1 VTRRAV
7 ALVAVLALLAAAA
20 PAPAADWSAWQRYM
34 EAAERAWEQGRL
46 TAAEEWLQDAVAEA
60 ERQDRRSPQL
70 ARSLT
75 VLAEVYRKQG
85 RAADARTLARRIAEV
100 TRAAQASAGP
110 DVPERLQAYATLL
123 RELGR
128 DADARAAEARVQRLR
143 EVRAGDGRGQL
154 LLFNPVAELRE
165 YAQLLRQRNREAEAR
180 AIELQAAAEA
190 ARLVER
196 NETLRRGYGGPAALP
211 TVTWVRQVSA
221 GTEAL
226 EGRLYPEAEGLF
238 AEAVK
243 TAETFGVSDARRP
256 YTLSLLAYAARAQG
270 KRAEFTRAAQRALP
284 MLEAIAGTGHSYLP
298 RSTNV
303 LALAYLRFQFDG
315 AEALAHFQ
323 RSLPL
328 LQKDLPADHPAVG
341 LELAGLAASYLALG
355 QPEPAAPL
363 LQRALAISEAQST
376 AGDAAVSRGL
386 LAVVR
391 VYEERGDDARADA
404 IAERIV
410 AVLRRALDPDHPDL
424 VLALALRRHL
434 QAKAPPATNSVPLE
448 IDGNT
453 LLVRGVIN
461 GSHSALFIVDPG
473 ATVTSVR
480 PAVLQR
486 LGLAI
491 PPDAPRLKLTLA
503 GGDTVDAAFVTL
515 AIQIGSALAESLDV
529 AVVDASPGR
538 PEVDGLLGASFLQ
551 RFRVVADR
559 SARRLTLEPAA
570 R

>member
-1 VTRRAV
+1 VTRLAV
-7 ALVAVLALLAAAA
+7 AVAVLAVLAAAA
-20 PAPAADWSAWQRYM
+20 PARAADWSAWQRYM

-60 ERQDRRSPQL
+60 ERQDRKSPQL
-70 ARSLT
+70 ARALT

-85 RAADARTLARRIAEV
+85 RAAEARTVARRIAEL
-100 TRAAQASAGP
+100 TRASQAASAGP
-110 DVPERLQAYATLL
+110 DVTERLQAYAALL

-128 DADARAAEARVQRLR
+128 DVDARAAEARIQRLR

-154 LLFNPVAELRE
+154 LLVNPVAELRE
-165 YAQLLRQRNREAEAR
+165 YAWLLRQRKRDAEAR

-190 ARLVER
+190 ARLIER
-196 NETLRRGYGGPAALP
+196 SETLRKGYGGPAALP
-211 TVTWVRQVSA
+211 TATWVQQVSA

-226 EGRLYPEAEGLF
+226 DGRLYPEAERLLMD
-238 AEAVK
+238 AVK
-243 TAETFGVSDARRP
+243 TAETFGVRDGRLP
-256 YTLSLLAYAARAQG
+256 YTLGLLAYAVRAQG
-270 KRAEFTRAAQRALP
+270 KRAEFTHAAQRAMP
-284 MLEAIAGTGHSYLP
+284 MLEAIAGTGHSYVP

-303 LALAYLRFQFDG
+303 LALAHLRFHFDG

-328 LQKDLPADHPAVG
+328 LRKDLPADHPAVAM
-341 LELAGLAASYLALG
+341 ELAGLAAAHLALG

-363 LQRALAISEAQST
+363 LQRALVISDAQST
-376 AGDAAVSRGL
+376 AADAVVARGL
-386 LAVVR
+386 LAVVK
-391 VYEERGDDARADA
+391 VYEDRGDDARADA

-434 QAKAPPATNSVPLE
+434 QAKAAPATSSVPLE
-448 IDGNT
+448 IDGTT

-461 GSHSALFIVDPG
+461 GSHGALFVVDPG
-473 ATVTSVR
+473 ASVTSIR
-480 PAVLQR
+480 PVVLQR

-491 PPDAPRLKLTLA
+491 PPDAPRFKLTVGA
-503 GGDTVDAAFVTL
+503 GDTVDAAFVTL
-515 AIQIGSALAESLDV
+515 AIQIGSAMVENLDV
-529 AVVDASPGR
+529 AVVDASPDR
-538 PEVDGLLGASFLQ
+538 PEVDGVLGASFLQ
-551 RFRVVADR
+551 RFKVVADR
-559 SARRLTLEPAA
+559 SARRLTLEPMG